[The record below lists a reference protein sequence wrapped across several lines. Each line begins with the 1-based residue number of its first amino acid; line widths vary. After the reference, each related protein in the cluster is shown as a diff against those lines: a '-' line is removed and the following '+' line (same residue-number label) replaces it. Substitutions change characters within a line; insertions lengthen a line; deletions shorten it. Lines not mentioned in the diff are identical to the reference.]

1 MGLIKLALG
10 NVYGVI
16 VFALFITILGGVAL
30 VSIPVD
36 ILPQFKTPAVQVLTY
51 YNGMPARSMERT
63 ITDRVER
70 WVNQAPGVANVESRS
85 VSGVSVV
92 KLYFQDDIDPST
104 ALTQTSSL
112 TGAAMPYL
120 PTNTLPPVS
129 LPFDPTGTIPLGVLT
144 VSNPNM
150 AEQAVKDL
158 ARVEVRNRLGAV
170 SGCVAPVVVG
180 GKDRRIMVYL
190 DHQKLEARNLSPVDV
205 VKALDQGNM
214 MVSPGT
220 AYIGDN
226 QIALD
231 TNAMARTVEDIGDLP
246 IVFDGD
252 RHILLRDVSTT
263 LDDAVIQKSR
273 VRVNGKQ
280 QVFVPIYRQQG
291 ASSLTVAEGVK
302 DAIPDMEAELPE
314 GSKLDFVIDQT
325 EYVRKSI
332 DSLVHEGII
341 GAILVSIMI
350 LVFLGNWKMTV
361 IATLALPL
369 SILGAIIGLKT
380 SGNTINVMTLGG
392 LFLAIGPL
400 VDNAIVVLEN
410 IHRHMGMGKSAFQAA
425 LDATSELTLPVIV
438 ATLALIIVL
447 CPVALTPGVG
457 GFLFKPLTLAV
468 AFAMLFSF
476 VLSWTFVPAL
486 CSKMLRG
493 HAHHGHGQTEEHTA
507 QSGSH
512 PLGFFGSIHAKIE
525 RFLNG
530 VTRTYTNALVWALNR
545 RLLVLGLIA
554 GTFLGSLSLLQ
565 FIGQEFFPAVD
576 AGQLTI
582 QVRAPSNLRLDA
594 TERRI
599 VDVEK
604 AIAEVI
610 PPHELQMVVS
620 EIGLNNDWSAA
631 YSLNAGQQ
639 DTVIRVQLTPERTR
653 SAQEYAVVLRKA
665 LAENHDF
672 ADLEF
677 SFDTGGMVSAALN
690 FGASSPID
698 IQITGGTPEQKL
710 ELAQKVKT
718 VVRNVTGAADV
729 RVLQRNDAPYLV
741 IEINRDAAAAV
752 GLTARD
758 VVMQVVTAMN
768 SSIAL
773 TRNFWIDPKS
783 GNQYFIAVQ
792 YPDDPSFRLNDL
804 TNMFATGTNQKNTIR
819 LSSLVSIREST
830 QPVEFNH
837 VGLKR
842 IVDVLVNTENRD
854 IGSVAA
860 DIERQLKTI
869 DIPKGVKIELK
880 GEYARMTESFRSLG
894 IGLALASVL
903 VYLLMVPLMRS
914 FVMPTIIMAAVPLG
928 LIGVLTMLWLTKTT
942 LNVQSEMGVIFLVGI
957 IVSQGVLLLDF
968 ANQIRKQGKSVRESM
983 MEAAAA
989 RFRPILMTFLATFL
1003 DLLPMALGLGRGSE
1017 ALTPLARAVV
1027 GGLLTSTVLTLFVV
1041 PILYTLLIRDQSGG
1055 QNHDEPVTITP
1066 IDIPPGTI
1074 PPGTFPPAQPS
1085 ESSS

>member
-1 MGLIKLALG
+1 
-10 NVYGVI
+10 
-16 VFALFITILGGVAL
+16 
-30 VSIPVD
+30 
-36 ILPQFKTPAVQVLTY
+36 
-51 YNGMPARSMERT
+51 
-63 ITDRVER
+63 
-70 WVNQAPGVANVESRS
+70 
-85 VSGVSVV
+85 
-92 KLYFQDDIDPST
+92 
-104 ALTQTSSL
+104 
-112 TGAAMPYL
+112 
-120 PTNTLPPVS
+120 
-129 LPFDPTGTIPLGVLT
+129 TIPLGVLT

-150 AEQAVKDL
+150 SEQSVKDL
-158 ARVEVRNRLGAV
+158 ARVEVRNRLGGV
-170 SGCVAPVVVG
+170 RGCVAPVVVG

-205 VKALDQGNM
+205 VKALDLGNL

-231 TNAMARTVEDIGDLP
+231 TNAMARTVDDIGDIP
-246 IVFDGD
+246 IVFEPD

-273 VRVNGKQ
+273 VRVNGRQ

-291 ASSLTVAEGVK
+291 ASSLNVAEGVK
-302 DAIPDMEAELPE
+302 NAIPEMESELPE

-325 EYVRKSI
+325 EYVRKAI

-341 GAILVSIMI
+341 GAILVSVMI
-350 LVFLGNWKMTV
+350 LVFLGNWRMTV

-369 SILGAIIGLKT
+369 SILGAIIGLKAT
-380 SGNTINVMTLGG
+380 GNTINVMTLGG

-400 VDNAIVVLEN
+400 VDNVIVVLEN
-410 IHRHMGMGKSAFQAA
+410 IHRHMGMGKSAFQAS
-425 LDATSELTLPVIV
+425 LDATSELTLPVVV

-468 AFAMLFSF
+468 GFAMLFSF
-476 VLSWTFVPAL
+476 VLSWTFVPSL
-486 CSKMLRG
+486 CSAMLRG
-493 HAHHGHGQTEEHTA
+493 HGQQGPGHDKEHRREP
-507 QSGSH
+507 G
-512 PLGFFGSIHAKIE
+512 GFFGGVYQKIDG
-525 RFLNG
+525 FLTLL
-530 VTRTYTNALVWALNR
+530 TRIYSGMLAWALGR
-545 RLLVLGLIA
+545 RFLVLGMIGLL
-554 GTFLGSLSLLQ
+554 FFVSLGLLKV
-565 FIGQEFFPAVD
+565 IGQEFFPAVD
-576 AGQLTI
+576 AGQITI

-604 AIAEVI
+604 AIAETV

-631 YSLNAGQQ
+631 YSQNAGQQ
-639 DTVIRVQLTPERTR
+639 DTVIRLQLTPERTL

-665 LAENHDF
+665 FVDNPNF

-710 ELAQKVKT
+710 ELAQKVRGA
-718 VVRNVTGAADV
+718 VRDVPGTADV

-741 IEINRDAAAAV
+741 IEINRENAAAI
-752 GLTARD
+752 GLSARD

-792 YPDDPSFRLNDL
+792 YPDDPSFRINDL
-804 TNMFATGTNQKNTIR
+804 KNMFATGTNQKSPVR
-819 LSSLVSIREST
+819 LSSLVTIKEST

-854 IGSVAA
+854 IGSVAS
-860 DIERQLKTI
+860 DIEKRLKQI
-869 DIPKGVKIELK
+869 DVPKGMKVDMK
-880 GEYARMTESFRSLG
+880 GEYARMTESFQSLG

-928 LIGVLTMLWLTKTT
+928 
-942 LNVQSEMGVIFLVGI
+942 
-957 IVSQGVLLLDF
+957 
-968 ANQIRKQGKSVRESM
+968 
-983 MEAAAA
+983 
-989 RFRPILMTFLATFL
+989 
-1003 DLLPMALGLGRGSE
+1003 
-1017 ALTPLARAVV
+1017 
-1027 GGLLTSTVLTLFVV
+1027 
-1041 PILYTLLIRDQSGG
+1041 
-1055 QNHDEPVTITP
+1055 
-1066 IDIPPGTI
+1066 
-1074 PPGTFPPAQPS
+1074 
-1085 ESSS
+1085 